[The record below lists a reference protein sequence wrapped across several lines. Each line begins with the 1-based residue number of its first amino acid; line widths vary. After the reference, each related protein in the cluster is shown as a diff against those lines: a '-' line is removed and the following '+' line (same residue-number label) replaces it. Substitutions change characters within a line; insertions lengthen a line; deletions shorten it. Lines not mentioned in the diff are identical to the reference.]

1 MLKSVQMNLSI
12 TAPIIMDGVGV
23 GVGVIHVSN
32 WT

>member
-23 GVGVIHVSN
+23 GVIHVSN